1 MKHIYEDEKG
11 ATNFDKYF
19 AYIQNL
25 KEKLPEAVYK
35 YAATEEHYDLTSHS
49 SLHDAW
55 LEYCTFSE
63 PSSGARNEIRESK
76 VECCFFG
83 PFHDKK
89 LILKYKKV
97 SNYRVNAINT
107 SDGLGD
113 LNVHEFSLNADNT
126 ISHELSFINGSVINI
141 TFKEFEYRE
150 ENV

>member
-1 MKHIYEDEKG
+1 MKQIYEDETG

-19 AYIQNL
+19 AYIQGL
-25 KEKLPEAVYK
+25 KGKLPETVYK
-35 YAATEEHYDLTSHS
+35 YAMAEEHYNLSSHN

-63 PSSGARNEIRESK
+63 PSSGDRNEIRESK
-76 VECCFFG
+76 VECCYLG

-107 SDGLGD
+107 NEGLGD
-113 LNVHEFSLNADNT
+113 MNIHEFSLNPDNT
-126 ISHELSFINGSVINI
+126 VSHELFFINGSVINI

-150 ENV
+150 ESV